1 MHGILNNGMVVDD
14 FIQQRQRIDQ
24 GLQIEFL
31 EILKTDLRGITNPNY
46 IFMGRL
52 IILLTLT
59 NSALGNNVGLEFN
72 GDQSLDKAQRL

>member
-1 MHGILNNGMVVDD
+1 MYGILNNGMVVDD